1 MTPPLQIRY
10 SPGAVERGKT
20 MNRTPWL
27 WSIAF
32 AAVLMLAATNMASAA
47 DARAIHERILTLDT
61 HMDTPINFGRPG
73 WDIMDEHSVQTDLS
87 QVDYPRMVKGGL
99 DGGFFAI
106 FTPQGPRT
114 AAAFASAREAALK
127 RANDIRAMVA
137 RHHDVFELATHADDA
152 ERIVKSGK
160 RVVFMSI
167 ENSYPLGMDVAALKT
182 FYDLGVRMA
191 GPVHFTNNEF
201 ADSAT
206 DPKGPEWHGLSP
218 LGKQL
223 IAEANRLGIIL
234 DASHASDDSFDQML
248 ALSSTPIILSHSSA
262 RAVFSHPR
270 NIDDARMKKLGA
282 AGGVIQINSYSD
294 YLINT
299 PANPERENV
308 IRALN
313 RKFGPFRSL
322 AGEKLKAY
330 MAERHAIEAQHPIPR
345 ASIGDVVAHVVH
357 ALRLVGP
364 DHVGIGLDWDGGG
377 GVIGMEDVAAIPEI
391 SKGLL
396 AAGYSEQD
404 LAKIWGG
411 NILRV
416 MRMVEAKAKDQARQ

>member
-1 MTPPLQIRY
+1 MD
-10 SPGAVERGKT
+10 
-20 MNRTPWL
+20 RTPWW

-32 AAVLMLAATNMASAA
+32 AAALMLAAPNMASAA

-114 AAAFASAREAALK
+114 AAAFASSREAALK
-127 RANDIRAMVA
+127 RANEIRDMVA

-223 IAEANRLGIIL
+223 VAEANRLGIIL

-262 RAVFSHPR
+262 RAAFNHPR
-270 NIDDARMKKLGA
+270 NIDDARIKKLA
-282 AGGVIQINSYSD
+282 TAGGVIQINSYSD

-299 PANPERENV
+299 PPNPARDDAM
-308 IRALN
+308 RALA
-313 RKFGPFRSL
+313 RKYGPFGTLS
-322 AGEKLKAY
+322 GDKLKLY
-330 MAERHAIEAQHPIPR
+330 MTERHAVEVRYPVPR
-345 ASIGDVVAHVVH
+345 ASIADVMMH
-357 ALRLVGP
+357 
-364 DHVGIGLDWDGGG
+364 
-377 GVIGMEDVAAIPEI
+377 
-391 SKGLL
+391 
-396 AAGYSEQD
+396 
-404 LAKIWGG
+404 
-411 NILRV
+411 
-416 MRMVEAKAKDQARQ
+416 